1 MNYHGLVQRLDL
13 PAGRIPPRQLSPS
26 RYRHRRHR
34 LPDLRGGE
42 MRWRRGVLGGLVS
55 KYEQQYEDH

>member
-1 MNYHGLVQRLDL
+1 MNYHGLVKRLDL
-13 PAGRIPPRQLSPS
+13 PAGRIPPGQLSPS

-34 LPDLRGGE
+34 LPDLRAAK
-42 MRWRRGVLGGLVS
+42 RWRRGVLGRLIS